1 MKIFK
6 DNQQPLSSTFYYLSI
21 IRTRKNNN
29 EKIWK
34 SKIKCQKVNVQEELM
49 RKKGFCLQLPS

>member
-21 IRTRKNNN
+21 IKTRKNNN
-29 EKIWK
+29 EKFEN
-34 SKIKCQKVNVQEELM
+34 QK
-49 RKKGFCLQLPS
+49 